1 MFCSI
6 NSGPS
11 ILRKL
16 GPIEL
21 ANIFLTVLAE
31 YYERQDLLLL
41 TLLRVLI
48 YSEEIYRFK
57 SLLGKYPN
65 VLNTIILLSL
75 GPRESRFKTSREKFL
90 LTI

>member
-31 YYERQDLLLL
+31 YYERQDVLLL
-41 TLLRVLI
+41 TRVLI